1 MKLIGL
7 SGTNGSGK
15 DTVGEFL
22 ADKYGYLFVSVT
34 DMLRFEA
41 RKRGLLVEREALRT
55 ISAEWRRERGLGVLV
70 DKAVEYFEQQG
81 GSKNYQGL
89 VMASMRNPGEADRIH
104 ELGGNMV
111 WIDADPLIRYN
122 RIFNR
127 QRTVEDDKTFDQFME
142 EEKAEMSHSG
152 DEATLNT
159 AGVKDKSDI
168 FLINEGDTTD
178 QLESV
183 VTEKLKDLL

>member
-22 ADKYGYLFVSVT
+22 ADKYGFLFVSVT
-34 DMLRFEA
+34 DMLRLEA
-41 RKRGLLVEREALRT
+41 KKRGLPIERGALRT
-55 ISAEWRRERGLGVLV
+55 ISAEWRREYGLGVLV
-70 DKAVEYFEQQG
+70 DKAIEYFEQQG
-81 GSKNYQGL
+81 GDKNYQGL

-104 ELGGNMV
+104 ELGGTMV
-111 WIDADPLIRYN
+111 WIDANPRIRYD
-122 RIFNR
+122 RIYSR
-127 QRTVEDDKTFDQFME
+127 QRTAEDDKTFEQFLE

-178 QLESV
+178 QLESA